1 MAKVE
6 RKELI
11 KIIPTFFLL
20 LFNLIIRPVFANPDD
35 KVITISTGEW
45 PPYISENLKFN
56 GIAARIIRD
65 SFALQGYAVEFGWFP
80 WKRTYHHV
88 RTGAWNASAIWA
100 KTEQRRKEVLFS
112 DPIIDSNTVLFFR
125 KDSLIEWQSY
135 QDLSS
140 IIIGATD
147 GYFNGDEFEA
157 AEEKRLITVERTSS
171 ERNNF
176 KKLAAKRIDAVVAE
190 LGTGIDIMR
199 EVLTLE
205 ERENIVIG
213 QKKISSFSNQLVF
226 SKQLD
231 NAEQLVKESNQGLIK
246 LNNKGKI
253 KEYFLESGLNNYSKR

>member
-20 LFNLIIRPVFANPDD
+20 LFNLIIRPVFANPND
-35 KVITISTGEW
+35 KIITISSGEW

-65 SFALQGYAVEFGWFP
+65 SFALQGYSVEFGWFP

-88 RTGAWNASAIWA
+88 RTGSWNASAIWA
-100 KTEQRRKEVLFS
+100 KTEQRSKEVLFS

-147 GYFNGDEFEA
+147 GYFNGNEFKA
-157 AEEKRLITVERTSS
+157 AEEKGLITVERTSS

-176 KKLAAKRIDAVVAE
+176 KKLAAQRIDAVVAE
-190 LGTGIDIMR
+190 LGTGIEIMR
-199 EVLTLE
+199 KELTFE
-205 ERENIVIG
+205 QRENIVIG
-213 QKKISSFSNQLVF
+213 QKEISSFSNHLVF
-226 SKQLD
+226 SKQLN
-231 NAEQLVKESNQGLIK
+231 NAEQLVEEFNQGLFK
-246 LNNKGKI
+246 LNKNGKI
-253 KEYFLESGLNNYSKR
+253 NEYFIESGLNNYSNK